1 MSALTIR
8 VKDLETQIGIQQEQH
23 AAALSAMTKERDEIA
38 AWKAET
44 EPKIAALSGQI
55 EALTA
60 EKAITLAE
68 LEAAKADLAAKV
80 QEIEAAQAE
89 IAKVKATLQDPAFTD
104 AAAKGGEAVDA
115 GKADSEISAQNLTK
129 LSGVERVKAFRVLFG
144 KPTA

>member
-1 MSALTIR
+1 
-8 VKDLETQIGIQQEQH
+8 
-23 AAALSAMTKERDEIA
+23 
-38 AWKAET
+38 
-44 EPKIAALSGQI
+44 
-55 EALTA
+55 
-60 EKAITLAE
+60 LAE